1 MTMKKIRQKKGF
13 TIIEVVLVLA
23 IAGLIFSLVFV
34 ALPGLQRAQRDTE
47 TKNNVSVVSSG
58 IVTYV
63 SNNNGGFPA
72 ADTYTQGASLAFN
85 AYISEVYKSNT
96 TKIIIETTAT
106 LPTKKAPT
114 EGVMYVIKGSA
125 CDVAESDG
133 YKIKASTSGR
143 AYTITAYLQA
153 GGGTYY
159 CQSY

>member
-1 MTMKKIRQKKGF
+1 MKKIRQKKGF

-63 SNNNGGFPA
+63 SNNNGSFP
-72 ADTYTQGASLAFN
+72 DFNTYNSSATSLTFN

-96 TKIIIETTAT
+96 TTIYVQDKPSSFPAKKQPSEGILYVVKGTECGTAAT
-106 LPTKKAPT
+106 
-114 EGVMYVIKGSA
+114 
-125 CDVAESDG
+125 DG
-133 YKIKASTSGR
+133 YSLNSSTSAR

>member
-1 MTMKKIRQKKGF
+1 MKKIKQKNGF

-63 SNNNGGFPA
+63 SNNNGSFPA
-72 ADTYTQGASLAFN
+72 ADTYTQGATSLAFN
-85 AYISEVYKSNT
+85 AYISEVYQSNT
-96 TKIIIETTAT
+96 TKIIIETTTT

-133 YKIKASTSGR
+133 YNIKASTSGR